1 MDYFTSLALILP
13 AIFIFHLLY
22 RRYRPSS
29 GNLHL
34 PPSPPKLPIIGHL
47 HLVSDMPHHS
57 FSKLAQKHG
66 PIMYLQLGQVPT
78 LVVSSAKLAQEILK
92 THDHV
97 FSNRPQIIGA
107 QYLSFGCTDIT
118 FSRYG
123 PYWRQARKICV
134 TELLSPKRVNSFHLI
149 RNEEVDVLIDSIS
162 KLSGSEV
169 DMSEKFFVL
178 ANDVLCRVAFG
189 KRFIS
194 DDESNRL
201 PKVLTVTQE
210 LFSGF
215 SIADFYPGLEW
226 INSVTGLKKKLLQN
240 LSDLRSVC
248 DEIISE
254 HMNRN
259 KTVGSGGGHIP
270 APDREDFVDVLLR
283 VQKAGDLEVP
293 ITDDNLKALVLVITF
308 FSSVFVFVRQ
318 VVYMQQWTFTELSGH
333 PNIMKKAQEEVRNAV
348 GPKGLVELNH
358 LPQLNYMRAVIKET
372 FRIHPPVPLLVP
384 RESMEDCKIDG
395 YDIPSKTRVL
405 INTYDIGRDPSSWSN
420 PLEFNPERFIVES
433 GGRDID
439 VKGHQDFDLLPF
451 GGGRRGC
458 PGYSFA
464 LATIELTLARLMYH
478 FDRSMPVGV
487 RVEDVNLDEI
497 FGLAT
502 RKKIA

>member
-1 MDYFTSLALILP
+1 
-13 AIFIFHLLY
+13 
-22 RRYRPSS
+22 
-29 GNLHL
+29 
-34 PPSPPKLPIIGHL
+34 
-47 HLVSDMPHHS
+47 MPHHS

-149 RNEEVDVLIDSIS
+149 RNEEVDILIDSIS

-215 SIADFYPGLEW
+215 CIADFYPGLEW
-226 INSVTGLKKKLLQN
+226 INSVTGLKKKLLKN

-254 HMNRN
+254 HMNRDNNQN
-259 KTVGSGGGHIP
+259 KTVGGGGHIP

-318 VVYMQQWTFTELSGH
+318 VFYMKRKMTNASQSLDMY
-333 PNIMKKAQEEVRNAV
+333 NI
-348 GPKGLVELNH
+348 
-358 LPQLNYMRAVIKET
+358 
-372 FRIHPPVPLLVP
+372 
-384 RESMEDCKIDG
+384 
-395 YDIPSKTRVL
+395 
-405 INTYDIGRDPSSWSN
+405 
-420 PLEFNPERFIVES
+420 
-433 GGRDID
+433 
-439 VKGHQDFDLLPF
+439 
-451 GGGRRGC
+451 
-458 PGYSFA
+458 YSF
-464 LATIELTLARLMYH
+464 LCSYTFERDFMGIINFVDLT
-478 FDRSMPVGV
+478 V
-487 RVEDVNLDEI
+487 RIILFNID
-497 FGLAT
+497 
-502 RKKIA
+502 